1 MENIKSGIT
10 FGIIAGLLT
19 FLFGGWS
26 VAVLALFMGTGLG
39 LLLSGRLER
48 AQKTMGAGNSVV
60 DILMGMYNSGK
71 RAVPT
76 ALTAGGVLVAFSL
89 LQNYVI
95 QGLIGKAPAY
105 LGIVIAANVAALLLT
120 IIFTTLPVSFRSFS
134 EPMERTARLI
144 LLAVI
149 VVAFPFIDQFS
160 ELRWTAQI
168 IFALIFV
175 ILGLGLNIVVGYA
188 GLLDLGYA
196 AFFAIGAYT
205 TGILSSPVHDIQ
217 MNFWLVIWIAAAMA
231 AVWGLILGSPTLPL
245 RGDYLAIV
253 TLGFGEIV
261 PVIFKNL
268 IDVTIKEPLTCWI
281 LPLFR
286 IQTTCLVLVQ
296 NEDLTLGEKGISPI
310 GRPSLPIISPG
321 EPMGASV
328 VIKLLI
334 MFIII
339 GITAFVFWRAWNGGD
354 RSKRTMFVF
363 AGIFA
368 AILVLFVPIPHPA
381 FLNGLFGLIQ
391 PGEFES
397 SNPVTWYFLIV
408 ALILL
413 SVFLI
418 SRMRDSRLGRA
429 WMAIREDELAAAQMG
444 IDPVRTKLAAFAMG
458 ATFSGFAG
466 AFYAAYIRGIFPSV
480 FDFSASIIILCVVI
494 LGGLGNINGVIVGGL
509 VLMTAD
515 RLFLPALKDFLSAFL
530 ANTILPSISNPAV
543 QLAVKDNA
551 NPILYRFLL
560 FGLTLVI
567 MMAVRPE
574 GLLPNAQVRQEMHAA
589 EELAGETAAGSK
601 SEKKR

>member
-10 FGIIAGLLT
+10 FGIIGGLMT

-39 LLLSGRLER
+39 LLLSGRLAR
-48 AQKTMGAGNSVV
+48 AQKPVEAGSSIM

-76 ALTAGGVLVAFSL
+76 ALTAGGVLVLFSL

-120 IIFTTLPVSFRSFS
+120 VVFTTLPVSFRSFS
-134 EPMERTARLI
+134 ESMERTARII

-149 VVAFPFIDQFS
+149 VIAFPFIDQFS

-268 IDVTIKEPLTCWI
+268 IDVTIKEPFTCWI

-310 GRPSLPIISPG
+310 GRPSLP
-321 EPMGASV
+321 
-328 VIKLLI
+328 LI
-334 MFIII
+334 
-339 GITAFVFWRAWNGGD
+339 
-354 RSKRTMFVF
+354 
-363 AGIFA
+363 
-368 AILVLFVPIPHPA
+368 
-381 FLNGLFGLIQ
+381 
-391 PGEFES
+391 GEFES

-466 AFYAAYIRGIFPSV
+466 AFYASYIRGIFPSV

-515 RLFLPALKDFLSAFL
+515 RLFLPALKDFLSGL
-530 ANTILPSISNPAV
+530 LTNSILPSISDPAV

>member
-10 FGIIAGLLT
+10 FGIIGGLMT

-48 AQKTMGAGNSVV
+48 ISNPVNVEVEAKSGSSYIEKLQANRKATWQIAKVT
-60 DILMGMYNSGK
+60 LTGMYNSGK

-76 ALTAGGVLVAFSL
+76 ALTAGGVLVLFSL

-120 IIFTTLPVSFRSFS
+120 VVFTTLPVSFRSFS
-134 EPMERTARLI
+134 ESLERTARII

-149 VVAFPFIDQFS
+149 VIAFPFIDQFT

-205 TGILSSPVHDIQ
+205 TGILSSPVHNIQ

-268 IDVTIKEPLTCWI
+268 IDVTIKEPFTCWI

-310 GRPSLPIISPG
+310 GRPSLP
-321 EPMGASV
+321 
-328 VIKLLI
+328 LI
-334 MFIII
+334 
-339 GITAFVFWRAWNGGD
+339 
-354 RSKRTMFVF
+354 
-363 AGIFA
+363 
-368 AILVLFVPIPHPA
+368 
-381 FLNGLFGLIQ
+381 
-391 PGEFES
+391 GEFES

-466 AFYAAYIRGIFPSV
+466 AFYASYIRGIFPSV

-515 RLFLPALKDFLSAFL
+515 RLFLPALKDFLSGL
-530 ANTILPSISNPAV
+530 LTNSILPSISDPAV

-601 SEKKR
+601 SGKKR